1 MIDDPSDDKLLM
13 VMEYVEGG
21 EVVSEEQL
29 STSSGKGFS
38 EDIAR
43 RHFRDLVKGLDYL
56 HYQNV
61 IHRDIKPENLL
72 LTEHGSVKLSDFGTA
87 CHTPDGND
95 TMFDTCGT
103 RAFFAPEMC
112 NGEGSPYEGKKADI
126 YAAGV
131 VLYVLLFFRLPFE
144 SDNPGELFEKIR
156 TEEPDF
162 SGRPDAS
169 PDVIVLHFIHGPFLQ
184 FIFYS
189 GLVEVSFG

>member
-1 MIDDPSDDKLLM
+1 MM

-21 EVVSEEQL
+21 EMVSEEQL
-29 STSSGKGFS
+29 ATRHKGFS

-43 RHFRDLVKGLDYL
+43 RHFRDLIKGLDYL

-72 LTEHGSVKLSDFGTA
+72 LTEHGSVKLSDFGSA
-87 CHTPDGND
+87 SYIPNGND

-103 RAFFAPEMC
+103 RVFFAPEMC
-112 NGEGSPYEGKKADI
+112 SGEGSPYAGKKADI

-131 VLYVLLFFRLPFE
+131 VLYVLIFLRLPFE

-156 TEEPDF
+156 RDEPDF
-162 SGRPDAS
+162 SGRPDVSA
-169 PDVIVLHFIHGPFLQ
+169 DVIVRPSKDSTVFFD
-184 FIFYS
+184 
-189 GLVEVSFG
+189 